1 MSSYSLRRLFACAL
15 LLVAAMLT
23 GCDATT
29 RESPADWP
37 SAGSDTVRGGT
48 LPDVSASEP
57 QTSTYLRC
65 YYRKSGDSFRFD
77 TGYVWAIDP
86 ATDWFYRLRG
96 EWHGGDTHRWESI
109 FYTTES
115 PSQLRSLCEGS
126 LRRDGIDSAV
136 IGWAAGDGAS
146 AVDYAPWSAGG
157 RGTRIDRVVAFGD
170 SLSDTHNLYNASHG
184 RIPDGKSWF
193 DGRFTNGRNWVEYL
207 AGDLHVPLYDWA
219 VGGTGVADRRVLP
232 WVAMPGLLSQVRAWR
247 SATRDD
253 RSYDPARTL
262 FTVMVGGN
270 DLIYFDTPSDE
281 ILAKERE
288 AIDILIDGGA
298 KNILVMNL
306 PDVSRAPIF
315 QLKAGASRAAAQVDA
330 VNLGLSAMVAS
341 IRDEHAGSVNI
352 QLFDTNALF
361 SSLFDEPRAYGFANS
376 TESCLEIDRTGLSN
390 FMESHR
396 PRAACKHPDTFVFWD
411 IVHPTTRTHRIVA
424 DRVAAFVHRH
434 FPAVDER
441 ES

>member
-1 MSSYSLRRLFACAL
+1 
-15 LLVAAMLT
+15 
-23 GCDATT
+23 
-29 RESPADWP
+29 
-37 SAGSDTVRGGT
+37 
-48 LPDVSASEP
+48 
-57 QTSTYLRC
+57 
-65 YYRKSGDSFRFD
+65 
-77 TGYVWAIDP
+77 
-86 ATDWFYRLRG
+86 
-96 EWHGGDTHRWESI
+96 
-109 FYTTES
+109 
-115 PSQLRSLCEGS
+115 
-126 LRRDGIDSAV
+126 
-136 IGWAAGDGAS
+136 
-146 AVDYAPWSAGG
+146 
-157 RGTRIDRVVAFGD
+157 
-170 SLSDTHNLYNASHG
+170 
-184 RIPDGKSWF
+184 
-193 DGRFTNGRNWVEYL
+193 
-207 AGDLHVPLYDWA
+207 
-219 VGGTGVADRRVLP
+219 VADRRVLP

-288 AIDILIDGGA
+288 AIDVLIDGGA

-315 QLKAGASRAAAQVDA
+315 QLKDGASRAAAQVDA
-330 VNLGLSAMVAS
+330 VNLGLAAMVQS

-361 SSLFDEPRAYGFANS
+361 NSLFDEPRAYGFANS

-396 PRAACKHPDTFVFWD
+396 PRAACKHPDAFVFWD